1 MALDPFASR
10 NSDLYA
16 RSLFSDR
23 TQEQSDQVGQMAR
36 EAVANQGYV
45 MTRQE
50 QAAARACLARAGGAT
65 AGGSSF
71 GMDLLKTGAG
81 AAVGAGVSAAATAAF
96 PAIAAAI

>member
-23 TQEQSDQVGQMAR
+23 VQDQSDRFGQMAR
-36 EAVANQGYV
+36 EAVSNKGYV
-45 MTRQE
+45 LTRQQ
-50 QAAARACLARAGGAT
+50 QAAARARLARTGGAAT
-65 AGGSSF
+65 GGSNF
-71 GMDLLKTGAG
+71 GLDLLKTGAT
-81 AAVGAGVSAAATAAF
+81 AAVSAGVGAAATAAA